1 MKQTVKDE
9 LLSLLRCELCGQEVP
24 SASYTPEEFKVLIRM
39 AREQAVSALVAECLM
54 KHNVKVNDDGAMEIM
69 AILVSHQRHAAQ
81 IDGHVATLATLLN
94 THHIPYAVFK
104 GQVAARYYDR
114 PYLRSTGDV
123 DFYVPPAYYEQ
134 AKEVVGR
141 EMGVTIADDYLDKHC
156 EFTFGGTRFE
166 MHHRVETFGSA
177 RHQRSFDAL
186 TLSDVTAHRAST
198 QTIGGAQVAVF
209 SPLVDVLVIFKHL
222 FNHLLVEGVGLRQVC
237 DLMLMLRRYRGAYS
251 VSELAAALHQIG
263 YYNAFLAMG
272 ALMVR
277 HLGMAEADFPLA
289 IPAKY
294 HLWGDR
300 IKDEILSGGNFGKY
314 GRTYRHPGKLKSLET
329 ASMALR
335 HCLWLMSLAP
345 ADILCLIPKRIR
357 ISFSKYV

>member
-1 MKQTVKDE
+1 MEQSVKDE
-9 LLSLLRCELCGQEVP
+9 LLSLLRCELCGQELP
-24 SASYTPEEFKVLIRM
+24 SASYTPEEFRVLIRM
-39 AREQAVSALVAECLM
+39 AREQAVAALVAECLM
-54 KHNVKVNDDGAMEIM
+54 RHSVKVNDDGAMEIM

-81 IDGHVATLATLLN
+81 IDSHVATLAALLN
-94 THHIPYAVFK
+94 THRIPYAVFK

-123 DFYVPPAYYEQ
+123 DFYVPPTHYEQ
-134 AKEVVGR
+134 AKEVISR
-141 EMGVTIADDYLDKHC
+141 EMKTAITDDHMDKHC
-156 EFTFGGTRFE
+156 EFAFGGTRFE

-177 RHQRSFDAL
+177 GHQRRFDAL
-186 TLSDVTAHRAST
+186 TLGDVMADRVTT
-198 QTIGGAQVAVF
+198 LTIGGIQVAVF
-209 SPLVDVLVIFKHL
+209 SPLVDILVIFKHL

-251 VSELAAALHQIG
+251 ASELATALHQLG
-263 YYNAFLAMG
+263 YYNAFIAMG

-277 HLGMAEADFPLA
+277 HLGMATADFPMA
-289 IPAKY
+289 IPTKY

-314 GRTYRHPGKLKSLET
+314 GRTYKHPGKLKSLET
-329 ASMALR
+329 ATMALR
-335 HCLWLMSLAP
+335 HCLWLMPLAP
-345 ADILCLIPKRIR
+345 TDILCLIPKRIR